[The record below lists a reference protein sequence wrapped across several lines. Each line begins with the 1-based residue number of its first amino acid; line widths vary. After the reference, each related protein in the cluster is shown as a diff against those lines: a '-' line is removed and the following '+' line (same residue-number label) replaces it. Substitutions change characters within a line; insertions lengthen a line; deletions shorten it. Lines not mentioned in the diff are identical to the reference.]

1 MAIAPAPYVADV
13 LDLDEATAGDRCP
26 DRRRHVR
33 GAQERGKSAIRL
45 SD

>member
-26 DRRRHVR
+26 I
-33 GAQERGKSAIRL
+33 GAAKFTALKDEARWR
-45 SD
+45 